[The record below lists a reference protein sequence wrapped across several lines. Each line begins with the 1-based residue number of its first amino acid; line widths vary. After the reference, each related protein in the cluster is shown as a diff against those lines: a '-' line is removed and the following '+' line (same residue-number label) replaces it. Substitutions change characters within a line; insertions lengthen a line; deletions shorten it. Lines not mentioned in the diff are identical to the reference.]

1 MNSKLICKN
10 LFNCQICLIIIIT
23 ISFSYN
29 YLVFP
34 ITIKNKL
41 NQIYEENINSASSY
55 IEYINN
61 NQISTNIFIGTPP
74 KKIEIYLTSERLDFI
89 LGKGFCLTNPDS
101 DYNSSLSTSFQK
113 SKVRHFS
120 PFILMVFFLK
130 KISLYI
136 IVYIYLQIYLFK
148 M

>member
-1 MNSKLICKN
+1 M
-10 LFNCQICLIIIIT
+10 
-23 ISFSYN
+23 FS
-29 YLVFP
+29 L
-34 ITIKNKL
+34 
-41 NQIYEENINSASSY
+41 YEENINSASSY

-113 SKVRHFS
+113 SNVRHFS